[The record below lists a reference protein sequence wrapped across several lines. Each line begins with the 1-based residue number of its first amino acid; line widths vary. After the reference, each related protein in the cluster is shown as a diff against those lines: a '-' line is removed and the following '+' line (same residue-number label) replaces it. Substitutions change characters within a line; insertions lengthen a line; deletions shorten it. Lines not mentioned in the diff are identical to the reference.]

1 MKKSIFALII
11 ATVFISGM
19 LVTTMPLATAVGIG
33 GQPDTPLVR
42 QLNAIGKILEKVDQ
56 RLERVLGVIG
66 PPEEPLDPDILV
78 ALEKI
83 RSDASSMVAR
93 VDSKLGG
100 TVPPPPTDNG

>member
-1 MKKSIFALII
+1 MKKLLFATII
-11 ATVFISGM
+11 AIVFLSGTI
-19 LVTTMPLATAVGIG
+19 VGAIPFATAIGIG

-42 QLNAIGKILEKVDQ
+42 QLNAISKILSKVDARLEKV
-56 RLERVLGVIG
+56 LGHIG

>member
-83 RSDASSMVAR
+83 RSEASCMVAR

-100 TVPPPPTDNG
+100 TVPPPPCDNG